1 LKKRLEVT
9 NSLKEKS
16 KPRRPITL
24 TKEQENTLF
33 KYIIQCNNEKKP
45 VIASEIVN
53 YVFEFFG
60 QDFSVSWVDS
70 LVKRHADKLELRCA
84 SDFEKLTFQ
93 IFLTNQFVL
102 KKQKVSE
109 IIDSQII

>member
-1 LKKRLEVT
+1 LKKQLEIT

-16 KPRRPITL
+16 KPRRLTIL

-33 KYIIQCNNEKKP
+33 QYIIQCDNEKKP

-60 QDFSVSWVDS
+60 QDILVS
-70 LVKRHADKLELRCA
+70 
-84 SDFEKLTFQ
+84 
-93 IFLTNQFVL
+93 
-102 KKQKVSE
+102 
-109 IIDSQII
+109 